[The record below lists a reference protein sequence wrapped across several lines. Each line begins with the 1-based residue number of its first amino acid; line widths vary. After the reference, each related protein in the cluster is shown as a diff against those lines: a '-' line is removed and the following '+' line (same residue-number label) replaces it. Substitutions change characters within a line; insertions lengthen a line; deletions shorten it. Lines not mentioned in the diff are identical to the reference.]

1 MGDPARYGLDAAAAA
16 AFLAL
21 VWPRVT
27 GPGSRLAQTVAAGA
41 VVVALALTP
50 LVPAG
55 IPVLLAAVVA
65 IVAGLARA
73 RPGAGRMSAVAT
85 WVALVAAAAVVF
97 ALKLAGHLVPKHWLA
112 EPRVARTAALVTV
125 ALLSALVAV
134 QTATRG
140 NELVLDARLPALV
153 VAAIALALRAPFIVV
168 VLLAAVTAAVLR
180 ALGMP

>member
-1 MGDPARYGLDAAAAA
+1 
-16 AFLAL
+16 
-21 VWPRVT
+21 
-27 GPGSRLAQTVAAGA
+27 
-41 VVVALALTP
+41 
-50 LVPAG
+50 
-55 IPVLLAAVVA
+55 
-65 IVAGLARA
+65 
-73 RPGAGRMSAVAT
+73 MSTVAT
-85 WVALVAAAAVVF
+85 WVAIGAAAAVVF

-153 VAAIALALRAPFIVV
+153 VAAVALALRAPFIVV